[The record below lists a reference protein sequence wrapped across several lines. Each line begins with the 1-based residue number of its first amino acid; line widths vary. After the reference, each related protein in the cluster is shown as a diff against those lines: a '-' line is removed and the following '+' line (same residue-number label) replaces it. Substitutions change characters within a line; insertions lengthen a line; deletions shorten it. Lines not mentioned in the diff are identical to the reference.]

1 MLRMLAV
8 FEPHPSQCIVQVH
21 YRLDT
26 RLEINGAYL
35 LVQQPFVHRRV
46 NAKGFLVWNSNVAV
60 GGLVLQADLN
70 DNILHN
76 KQTC

>member
-1 MLRMLAV
+1 MLIV
-8 FEPHPSQCIVQVH
+8 FEPHTSQCVVQVP

-26 RLEINGAYL
+26 RLEINGVYL

-46 NAKGFLVWNSNVAV
+46 KAKMFLTWDSNVAV
-60 GGLVLQADLN
+60 GGPVLQGDLN

-76 KQTC
+76 KPAC